1 MTALRAPD
9 WDTDGHDWPNR
20 EASRFVEAGG
30 LRWHVQVA
38 GAGPALLLL
47 HGTGASTHSFRDL
60 LPALARHFTV
70 IAPDLPGHGFTARP
84 ADPAGLSLPGMAAGI
99 TGLLR
104 ALGVVPEV
112 AVGHSA
118 GAAILCRLCLDGA
131 LAPRALV
138 SLNGALLPLPGL
150 RHPAFMP
157 WVRAAVSGE
166 WLPRLFARRMDDDAE
181 VGRLLAR
188 TGSTLDARGTEL
200 YARLS
205 RTPGH
210 TGAALAMMGHWDT
223 RPLEAGLPGIKAPLL
238 LVVGAQDRMI
248 LPGEATRVRRLVP
261 DARIIQLPGLG
272 HLAHE
277 EAPARV
283 AEIVLAHARA
293 QGVRAQG
300 VAVPS

>member
-9 WDTDGHDWPNR
+9 WSTDGHDWPNR
-20 EASRFVEAGG
+20 EASRFVAAGG

-38 GAGPALLLL
+38 GSGPALLLL

-60 LPALARHFTV
+60 LPLLARRFTV
-70 IAPDLPGHGFTARP
+70 VAPDLPGHGFTTRP
-84 ADPAGLSLPGMAAGI
+84 TDPSGLSLPGMAASI
-99 TGLLR
+99 AALLR
-104 ALGVVPEV
+104 ALAVAPQV

-118 GAAILCRLCLDGA
+118 GAAILCRMCLDGS

-150 RHPAFMP
+150 RHPAFTP
-157 WVRAAVSGE
+157 LVRSVVSGD
-166 WLPRLFARRMDDDAE
+166 WLPRLFARRMESPSE
-181 VGRLLAR
+181 VERLLAR
-188 TGSTLDARGTEL
+188 TGSTIDARGREL

-205 RTPGH
+205 RNASH

-223 RPLEAGLPGIKAPLL
+223 RPLEAGLPQLAVPMLL
-238 LVVGAQDRMI
+238 LVGARDGMI
-248 LPGEATRVRRLVP
+248 LPGVALRVRSLAPRSELLQ
-261 DARIIQLPGLG
+261 ISGLG

-277 EAPARV
+277 ESPQLV
-283 AEIVLAHARA
+283 ADEIAGYA
-293 QGVRAQG
+293 RAQG

>member
-9 WDTDGHDWPNR
+9 WQTDGQDWPNR

-38 GAGPALLLL
+38 GTGPVALLL

-60 LPALARHFTV
+60 LPLLARRFTV
-70 IAPDLPGHGFTARP
+70 VAPDLPGHGFTARP
-84 ADPAGLSLPGMAAGI
+84 VDPAGLSLPGMAAGV
-99 TGLLR
+99 R
-104 ALGVVPEV
+104 ALLAALAVDPEV

-150 RHPAFMP
+150 RHPSLTP
-157 WVRAAVSGE
+157 LVRAAVSGE
-166 WLPRLFARRMDDDAE
+166 WLPRLFARRMADDAE
-181 VGRLLAR
+181 VVRLLGR

-205 RTPGH
+205 RTPAH

-223 RPLEAGLPGIKAPLL
+223 RPLETDLPRLTAPLL

-248 LPGEATRVRRLVP
+248 LPGEATRVRRLVTG
-261 DARIIQLPGLG
+261 ARIIQLPGLG

-277 EAPARV
+277 EAPARI

-293 QGVRAQG
+293 QGV
-300 VAVPS
+300 AVPS

>member
-9 WDTDGHDWPNR
+9 WSTDGHDWPNR
-20 EASRFVEAGG
+20 EASRFVAAGG

-38 GAGPALLLL
+38 GSGPALLLL

-60 LPALARHFTV
+60 LPLLARRFTV
-70 IAPDLPGHGFTARP
+70 VAPDLPGHGFTTRP
-84 ADPAGLSLPGMAAGI
+84 TDPSGLSLPGMAAGI
-99 TGLLR
+99 AALLR
-104 ALGVVPEV
+104 ELAVAPQV

-118 GAAILCRLCLDGA
+118 GAAILCRMCLDGS

-150 RHPAFMP
+150 RHPAFTP
-157 WVRAAVSGE
+157 LVRSVVSGD
-166 WLPRLFARRMDDDAE
+166 WLPRLFARRMESPSE
-181 VGRLLAR
+181 VERLLAR
-188 TGSTLDARGTEL
+188 TGSTIDARGREL

-205 RTPGH
+205 RNASH

-223 RPLEAGLPGIKAPLL
+223 RPLEAGLPQLAVPMLL
-238 LVVGAQDRMI
+238 LVGARDGMI
-248 LPGEATRVRRLVP
+248 LPGVALRVRGLAPRSELLQ
-261 DARIIQLPGLG
+261 IPGLG

-277 EAPARV
+277 ESPQLV
-283 AEIVLAHARA
+283 ADEIAGYA
-293 QGVRAQG
+293 RAQG

>member
-9 WDTDGHDWPNR
+9 WSTDGHDWPNR
-20 EASRFVEAGG
+20 EASRFVAAGG

-38 GAGPALLLL
+38 GSGPALLLL

-60 LPALARHFTV
+60 LPLLARRFTV
-70 IAPDLPGHGFTARP
+70 VAPDLPGHGFTTRP
-84 ADPAGLSLPGMAAGI
+84 TDPSGLSLPGMAAGI
-99 TGLLR
+99 AALLR
-104 ALGVVPEV
+104 ALAVAPQV

-118 GAAILCRLCLDGA
+118 GAAILCRMCLDGS

-150 RHPAFMP
+150 RHPAFTP
-157 WVRAAVSGE
+157 LVRSVVSGD
-166 WLPRLFARRMDDDAE
+166 WLPRLFARRMESPSE
-181 VGRLLAR
+181 VERLLAR
-188 TGSTLDARGTEL
+188 TGSTIDARGREL

-205 RTPGH
+205 RNASH

-223 RPLEAGLPGIKAPLL
+223 RPLEAGLPQLAVPMLL
-238 LVVGAQDRMI
+238 LVGARDGMI
-248 LPGEATRVRRLVP
+248 LPGVALRVRSLAPRSELLQ
-261 DARIIQLPGLG
+261 ISGLG

-277 EAPARV
+277 ESPQLV
-283 AEIVLAHARA
+283 ADEIAGYA
-293 QGVRAQG
+293 RAQG

>member
-9 WDTDGHDWPNR
+9 WETDGRDWPNR

-70 IAPDLPGHGFTARP
+70 VAPDLPGHGFTARP
-84 ADPAGLSLPGMAAGI
+84 ADPSGLSLPGMAAGV
-99 TGLLR
+99 TALLR
-104 ALGVVPEV
+104 ALGIAPAV

-157 WVRAAVSGE
+157 WVRAAVSGD
-166 WLPRLFARRMDDDAE
+166 WLPRLFARRMESPSE
-181 VGRLLAR
+181 VERLLAR
-188 TGSTLDARGTEL
+188 TGSTIDARGREL

-205 RTPGH
+205 RNPAH

-223 RPLEAGLPGIKAPLL
+223 RPLEAGLPGLTVPLL
-238 LVVGAQDRMI
+238 LLVGARDAMI
-248 LPGEATRVRRLVP
+248 LPGVALRVRCIAPR
-261 DARIIQLPGLG
+261 AQLLQISGVG

-277 EAPARV
+277 EEPQLV
-283 AEIVLAHARA
+283 ADEIVAYA
-293 QGVRAQG
+293 RAQG

>member
-9 WDTDGHDWPNR
+9 WSTDGHDWPNR
-20 EASRFVEAGG
+20 EASRFVAAGG

-38 GAGPALLLL
+38 GSGPALLLL

-60 LPALARHFTV
+60 LPLLARRFTV
-70 IAPDLPGHGFTARP
+70 VAPDLPGHGFTTRP
-84 ADPAGLSLPGMAAGI
+84 TDPSGLSLPGMAAGI
-99 TGLLR
+99 AALLR
-104 ALGVVPEV
+104 ELAVAPQV

-118 GAAILCRLCLDGA
+118 GAAILCRMCLDGS

-150 RHPAFMP
+150 RHPAFTP
-157 WVRAAVSGE
+157 LVRSVVSGD
-166 WLPRLFARRMDDDAE
+166 WLPRLFARRMESPSE
-181 VGRLLAR
+181 VERLLAR
-188 TGSTLDARGTEL
+188 TGSTIDARGREL

-205 RTPGH
+205 RNPSH

-223 RPLEAGLPGIKAPLL
+223 RPLEAGLPQLAVPMLL
-238 LVVGAQDRMI
+238 LVGARDVMI
-248 LPGEATRVRRLVP
+248 LPGVALRVRSLAPRSEL
-261 DARIIQLPGLG
+261 RQIPGLG

-277 EAPARV
+277 ESPQLV
-283 AEIVLAHARA
+283 ADEIAGYA
-293 QGVRAQG
+293 RAQG